1 MMIIEKLEKNKE
13 KGFKNHFDKLNKP
26 IRNQSQLGYR
36 LMNLIL
42 YSHLFTYSLSTTK
55 NEKTSSG
62 FSYLDYIIFNW
73 EKIRDILNRMN
84 INIFIFMNLISK
96 DLLNYLDKQKQIEN
110 YEELIKVENDIEK
123 IINDKIERN
132 QAKNSKYVL
141 YANNL
146 NKIINNFREDKK
158 NEISITS
165 LIKEIKD
172 PKDYEEEKYPYYK
185 YFIYSDYPTESF
197 LKMILIKKE
206 RYQTIDFYLNE
217 EVRKNASN
225 Y

>member
-1 MMIIEKLEKNKE
+1 MLLEAINDLNWIINAITEENLYICNNFTSIKFYSEKYILKNLDKDSR
-13 KGFKNHFDKLNKP
+13 GLNNSSKNHFDKLNKP

-96 DLLNYLDKQKQIEN
+96 DLLNSLDKQKQIEN

-123 IINDKIERN
+123 IN
-132 QAKNSKYVL
+132 NSK
-141 YANNL
+141 N
-146 NKIINNFREDKK
+146 
-158 NEISITS
+158 
-165 LIKEIKD
+165 
-172 PKDYEEEKYPYYK
+172 
-185 YFIYSDYPTESF
+185 
-197 LKMILIKKE
+197 
-206 RYQTIDFYLNE
+206 
-217 EVRKNASN
+217 
-225 Y
+225 